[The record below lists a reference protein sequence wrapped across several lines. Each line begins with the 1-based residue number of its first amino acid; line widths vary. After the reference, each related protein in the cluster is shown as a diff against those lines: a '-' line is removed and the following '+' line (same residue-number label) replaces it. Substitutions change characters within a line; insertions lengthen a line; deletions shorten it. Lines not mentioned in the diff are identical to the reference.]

1 MVAKFHD
8 CCLSKVAS
16 TIQLS
21 TSCQLQPH
29 PPLYLHFSIA
39 ATGISKGVCHFDVT
53 SGPVKC
59 YMVLLCGTEVNGNPL
74 GLDYLHPDGAVYR

>member
-1 MVAKFHD
+1 MV
-8 CCLSKVAS
+8 LSPNDGNTSLEYRKA
-16 TIQLS
+16 
-21 TSCQLQPH
+21 SCQLQPH